1 MAANSTLTNQVV
13 LYSNHLLMKK
23 TNNGTL
29 HRVVQNLQGKIT
41 NLKNEI
47 PIPKGSSHIQGVI
60 NNFKVKKE
68 ENFWANKIDVKPY
81 STWWIYP

>member
-1 MAANSTLTNQVV
+1 
-13 LYSNHLLMKK
+13 MKK

-68 ENFWANKIDVKPY
+68 ENF
-81 STWWIYP
+81 